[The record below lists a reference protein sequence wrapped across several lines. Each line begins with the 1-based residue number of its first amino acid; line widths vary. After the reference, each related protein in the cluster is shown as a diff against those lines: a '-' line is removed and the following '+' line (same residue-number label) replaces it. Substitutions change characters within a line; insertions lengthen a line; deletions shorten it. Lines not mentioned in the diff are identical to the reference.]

1 MCEVI
6 SPLLPLE
13 EGEESGSLVVQRR
26 AVQRARGTE
35 VGDRL
40 GERVARRTPHHV
52 TGVVTSGVQIISSWG
67 GGDYKN
73 TPLFKRTRGFIII
86 HPKLCTTN
94 INGLRDYTIFD
105 IMNNPLKSASA
116 LTTLYV

>member
-13 EGEESGSLVVQRR
+13 EGEESGSLVVQGR

-52 TGVVTSGVQIISSWG
+52 TGVVRVQIISSWG
-67 GGDYKN
+67 GWRLQEY
-73 TPLFKRTRGFIII
+73 TPI
-86 HPKLCTTN
+86 
-94 INGLRDYTIFD
+94 
-105 IMNNPLKSASA
+105 
-116 LTTLYV
+116 